1 MAFSTTF
8 VLKHPKGD
16 LPSLI
21 YLIIRFNQYSLDESG
36 EKRYFQFKY
45 SIGDKWIPKHWSFK
59 KHRGINKKEFPDPTE
74 LNTRLQNI
82 ETAAKDI
89 YRRLINDGI
98 KITADVIRFEL
109 GQRADLFP
117 DLRSQSTK
125 SNIINSASLSLIEF
139 YEKYLREVKYIR
151 KRGMPFPISDRT
163 RKKYST
169 TLRHLK
175 EFELARKKVITFEE
189 IDQEFYLEFV
199 AYLRNHATKV
209 PTEKDPEP
217 GPIIMTENTVGK
229 HIGMLKL
236 IMNAAGKAGID
247 SIERY
252 NSKDFVK
259 PNEEVVKIY
268 LTEKELLKIYNL
280 DLSNIKHLSKVR
292 DLFLIGCYT
301 CLRFGDFNNL
311 KQENIYKN
319 DQGTFLKVN
328 TMKTGEIIVVPI
340 HWIVLSIL
348 EKYNYE
354 LPDGISNQKMNDYL
368 KELGLKAGIDDP
380 VSIKKREG
388 GIPVIRTKPKY
399 RLITTH
405 TARRSGA
412 TNMFLAGIPAISIM
426 KITGHKTESAFMR
439 YIQMSQEDNAISL
452 LKHPFFSTPESNNNK
467 PNL

>member
-16 LPSLI
+16 SPSLI
-21 YLIIRFNQYSLDESG
+21 YLIIRFNQHSLDENG
-36 EKRYFQFKY
+36 KKKYFQLKY
-45 SIGDKWIPKHWSFK
+45 SIGDKWIPKHWSIK
-59 KHRGINKKEFPDPTE
+59 KHRGINKQGFPDPTE
-74 LNTRLQNI
+74 LNARLQNI

-89 YRRLINDGI
+89 YRRFINDGI
-98 KITADVIRFEL
+98 KITADKIRSEL
-109 GQRADLFP
+109 AQRADLFP
-117 DLRSQSTK
+117 DLQRRPTK
-125 SNIINSASLSLIEF
+125 SNVIDSTPLSLIEF
-139 YEKYLREVKYIR
+139 YEKHLKEVKFIR

-163 RKKYST
+163 RKKYAT

-175 EFELARKKVITFEE
+175 DFELVRKKVITFDE
-189 IDQEFYLEFV
+189 IEQDFYLEFV
-199 AYLRNHATKV
+199 DYLRNHATKL
-209 PTEKDPEP
+209 PTEKNPEP

-236 IMNAAGKAGID
+236 IMNAAGKAGVG
-247 SIERY
+247 SLGKY

-259 PNEEVVKIY
+259 PNEEVGKIY
-268 LTEKELLKIYNL
+268 LTENELLKIYKL
-280 DLSNIKHLSKVR
+280 DLSKINYLNKVR

-301 CLRFGDFNNL
+301 CLRFSDFNNL
-311 KQENIYKN
+311 KKENIYKN

-328 TMKTGEIIVVPI
+328 TMKTGEIVVIPI

-354 LPDGISNQKMNDYL
+354 LPKGNSNQKMNDYL
-368 KELGLKAGIDDP
+368 KELGLKAGIADP
-380 VSIKKREG
+380 VSIKKIEG
-388 GIPVIRTKPKY
+388 GVPVIRTSQKY
-399 RLITTH
+399 KLITTH

-439 YIQMSQEDNAISL
+439 YIQMSQEDNANLL
-452 LKHPFFSTPESNNNK
+452 LKHPFFSTPK
-467 PNL
+467 ID